1 MKEFFFLAGMQRS
14 GATVL
19 SSILNQNLDLW
30 VSPAS
35 PLFRMMVT
43 QSQSHNELENIDYN
57 RSAAIDDTIATI
69 PHAFYQDKS
78 AKYIIDKNLN
88 WTSSTGVE
96 VITKYI
102 TKNVKIICPVRNVL
116 DVLTSFDTIIN
127 AHPDS
132 KNNQMDE
139 QVLAT
144 TFADKPLAD
153 RRADFLMQHDKDVS
167 LSLKFMKHATL
178 PQFRHLFHFVE
189 YDDFISNPEQEIN
202 KIYDFLEIKKYN
214 HEFEN
219 IEDSSGISENSLTGI
234 KNLHK
239 IRPKLEKK
247 SRRPEDVFLPETL
260 RRYSGLEF
268 WRELR

>member
-1 MKEFFFLAGMQRS
+1 
-14 GATVL
+14 
-19 SSILNQNLDLW
+19 
-30 VSPAS
+30 
-35 PLFRMMVT
+35 
-43 QSQSHNELENIDYN
+43 
-57 RSAAIDDTIATI
+57 
-69 PHAFYQDKS
+69 
-78 AKYIIDKNLN
+78 
-88 WTSSTGVE
+88 
-96 VITKYI
+96 
-102 TKNVKIICPVRNVL
+102 
-116 DVLTSFDTIIN
+116 
-127 AHPDS
+127 
-132 KNNQMDE
+132 
-139 QVLAT
+139 
-144 TFADKPLAD
+144 
-153 RRADFLMQHDKDVS
+153 
-167 LSLKFMKHATL
+167 MKHAAM